1 MEVAEALTKLKFL
14 VSHDRFKLVARQGTM
29 KVPVSRM
36 LAKTIIEQLSSE
48 DLVKHERN
56 RNNYTQFIWVFK
68 TEYDQTYYIQF
79 VFAENGHLVV
89 FISFHLDSN

>member
-14 VSHDRFKLVARQGTM
+14 VSHDRFKLVTRRGTM

-48 DLVKHERN
+48 DFVKHERN
-56 RNNYTQFIWVFK
+56 RNAIIILNLSGCLKLSMIKRTILSLFLPKMVI
-68 TEYDQTYYIQF
+68 
-79 VFAENGHLVV
+79 L
-89 FISFHLDSN
+89 

>member
-1 MEVAEALTKLKFL
+1 MTPNLTAFTGVDSQNLPDVMVSVQFILAIGEKLKFL

-48 DLVKHERN
+48 DFVKHSASSL
-56 RNNYTQFIWVFK
+56 W
-68 TEYDQTYYIQF
+68 
-79 VFAENGHLVV
+79 
-89 FISFHLDSN
+89 

>member
-36 LAKTIIEQLSSE
+36 LAKTIIEQL
-48 DLVKHERN
+48 
-56 RNNYTQFIWVFK
+56 
-68 TEYDQTYYIQF
+68 
-79 VFAENGHLVV
+79 
-89 FISFHLDSN
+89 

>member
-14 VSHDRFKLVARQGTM
+14 VSHDRFKLVTRRGTM
-29 KVPVSRM
+29 KVTVSRM

-48 DLVKHERN
+48 DFVKHERN
-56 RNNYTQFIWVFK
+56 RNNYIQFIWVFK
-68 TEYDQTYYIQF
+68 TEYDQTYYIKF
-79 VFAENGHLVV
+79 VFAENVHLVV

>member
-14 VSHDRFKLVARQGTM
+14 VSHDRFRLVARQCTM

-48 DLVKHERN
+48 DFVKYR
-56 RNNYTQFIWVFK
+56 
-68 TEYDQTYYIQF
+68 
-79 VFAENGHLVV
+79 ASSL
-89 FISFHLDSN
+89 